1 MEPLTDKQKRVM
13 DFIEQEVKRWNYP
26 PSVREICKALNIS
39 STATVHG
46 HLDTLESKGYIS
58 RMPTKPRAIKLIRN
72 ADGEVIADPDA
83 KCVFA
88 PIVGRITAGQPIFA
102 EENREGLFPIPSAI
116 SNDEGC
122 FVLRVAGDSMI
133 GAGINDGDYVVIR
146 QQSNAENGE
155 IVAVLLEDEATVKRF
170 YVDENGYRLQ
180 PENNAFD
187 PILTREVE
195 VLGKVIGLFRR
206 I

>member
-72 ADGEVIADPDA
+72 ANGEVITDPEE

-88 PIVGRITAGQPIFA
+88 PIVGRITAGQPVLA

-116 SNDEGC
+116 TNDEGC

-133 GAGINDGDYVVIR
+133 GAGINDGDYVVVR
-146 QQSNAENGE
+146 QQRNAENGE

-170 YVDENGYRLQ
+170 YSEEGGYRLQ
-180 PENNAFD
+180 PENKAYS
-187 PILTREVE
+187 PILAREVE
-195 VLGKVIGLFRR
+195 ILGKVIGLFRR